1 MFLLGLAAKAKSSLD
16 LTSNWHGADVQ
27 VEEPSTASIG
37 DTGGVP
43 PGALMTGHH
52 LNLGSCRPE
61 STSWRLDV
69 VDPHLRMHKPVVVLA
84 AGHSAPLGAPAEQT
98 TETSASSSLQLTVPS
113 PLTIRRPAVPALP
126 AEPASPG
133 GPWSPF
139 GPGGPWSPFAPGG
152 P

>member
-69 VDPHLRMHKPVVVLA
+69 VDPHLRMHKPVVCLLPAEHLA
-84 AGHSAPLGAPAEQT
+84 PSGAPVEQT
-98 TETSASSSLQLTVPS
+98 TETSTSSSLQLTVPS

-126 AEPASPG
+126 AEPA
-133 GPWSPF
+133 
-139 GPGGPWSPFAPGG
+139 GPGGP
-152 P
+152 